1 MTANVH
7 WRKKGAPV
15 MPSEKKTVNLLNL
28 NFWTFLYGP
37 NYFTQLPSFTLPRC
51 CQTTCNL
58 ISENTQS
65 STIFILCSYSHSI
78 FFFFFSASH
87 TSSKR
92 ALFCIFSSSR
102 ADTDTHRLVSS
113 ATGCKFL
120 RVEEKMRIEAE
131 KRIKN
136 EVKKW
141 ESMRGICIHFWYDE
155 EGRYLGSTDYQKLR
169 ILFIGGYVKEG

>member
-102 ADTDTHRLVSS
+102 ADTDTHRLV
-113 ATGCKFL
+113 L
-120 RVEEKMRIEAE
+120 RQPAANFWELKKKCVLKQ
-131 KRIKN
+131 KRGLR
-136 EVKKW
+136 
-141 ESMRGICIHFWYDE
+141 M
-155 EGRYLGSTDYQKLR
+155 KLR
-169 ILFIGGYVKEG
+169 SGRVWGGYVYISDMTKKEDIWGARIIKNCGFCLLGDM